1 MGNPSPRY
9 TAEFKQRAVELYLAA
24 GPEATYAEIAREL
37 GCDPGSLAKWVKLAD
52 GAPAAEPDQNPFQMQ
67 EELRKLR
74 RENQRLKTE
83 NEILLKASA
92 FFASKQL

>member
-9 TAEFKQRAVELYLAA
+9 TAEFKQRAVELYL
-24 GPEATYAEIAREL
+24 PEATYAEIAREL
-37 GCDPGSLAKWVKLAD
+37 GCDPGSLAKWVKLAG
-52 GAPAAEPDQNPFQMQ
+52 GAPAAEPDQNLFQMQ

-74 RENQRLKTE
+74 RENQRFKTE